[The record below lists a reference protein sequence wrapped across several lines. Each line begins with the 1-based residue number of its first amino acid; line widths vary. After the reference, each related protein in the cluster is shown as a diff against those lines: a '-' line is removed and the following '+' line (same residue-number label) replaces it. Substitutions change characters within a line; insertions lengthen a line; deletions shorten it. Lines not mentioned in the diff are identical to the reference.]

1 MTQHL
6 RRSCLYPFPF
16 LLVALLLFACG
27 VPVGAPPQGSG
38 PPAAQNQAATENY
51 LFCFWNLENCF
62 DDKLD
67 HRPNTPDKEYD
78 AWFSSNP
85 AVWQQKMENLSSVL
99 VSLNDGKGP
108 DILAMAELESVRA
121 AELLQEA
128 LNKKLA
134 KPELQYKNLLME
146 EIHSGRNIATGILT
160 RLPVDARRTRLL
172 DKRRRILEGHIV
184 VNDQDLVVMAS
195 HWTSRLT
202 DHTGDGR
209 DKYADEIYGRY
220 KGMFLSNRDVAFLV
234 CGDFNDTPEDDS
246 VKDNLHG
253 RPVEQIDEVRKST
266 PEPLLLDLFGGPA
279 KEKDPRK
286 WGTHNHRG
294 HWYTFDQIL
303 VSPGMLDHK
312 GWTCEVDT
320 VEVINTK
327 TADKKGRPV
336 DFGSE
341 NDDIPLKERGW
352 SDHFPVTVR
361 LKVEGK

>member
-1 MTQHL
+1 MAQHL
-6 RRSCLYPFPF
+6 RRSWLYPFPF
-16 LLVALLLFACG
+16 LLFALFLLACSA
-27 VPVGAPPQGSG
+27 PVGAPPAGGRS
-38 PPAAQNQAATENY
+38 PTADDQAATEDY

-67 HRPNTPDKEYD
+67 HRHNTPDKEYD
-78 AWFSSNP
+78 AWFANTP
-85 AVWQQKMENLSSVL
+85 GVWQQKIENLSSVL
-99 VSLNDGKGP
+99 ASLNGGKGP

-146 EIHSGRNIATGILT
+146 EINGGRHIATGILT
-160 RLPVDARRTRLL
+160 RLPVDTRRTQLL
-172 DKRRRILEGHIV
+172 DKRRRILEGHIE
-184 VNDQDLVVMAS
+184 VNDHDLVVMAS

-220 KGMFLSNRDVAFLV
+220 KSMFLSNRDVAFLV

-253 RPVEQIDEVRKST
+253 RPLEHIDDVRKSMQ
-266 PEPLLLDLFGGPA
+266 EPLLLDLFGGPA
-279 KEKDPRK
+279 KEKEPQK

-303 VSPGMLDHK
+303 VSPGMLNHK
-312 GWTCEVDT
+312 GWTCEVDS
-320 VEVINTK
+320 VEVIKK
-327 TADKKGRPV
+327 TADKKGRPM

-341 NDDIPLKERGW
+341 SDDIPLKERGW